1 MITIR
6 NYTKEEIQ
14 FIKDNF
20 ANMTIKQIAKTLS
33 KDENS
38 IYNAVRKLGLKKQK
52 HNKWTDDEISF
63 LRGNYINMTSE
74 EISHYINHS
83 VDAINTMRDRLKL
96 VRNSAWSND
105 EIELLKNNFET
116 TLFSELSK
124 TLGRTEGA
132 IRAKCFELN
141 LFKNTPW
148 SDEELDFVKNN
159 YMEMKT
165 SDMSQILSRTM
176 NAIELKAARMGLKK
190 YPYTCNYHYF
200 DNIDTEDKAYW
211 LGFLTTDGWINQS
224 KKTNAGVTGIELQ
237 YGDIGHL
244 KKFNKSIDG
253 NYQITDR
260 WRTCSIAKNKEKKHH
275 MCCIRIF
282 SATMYNTLKNLGFS
296 NDKSYDFHIPKL
308 PEHLIRHYMR
318 GYFDGDGCFCFTN
331 KSFGVHFITASQP
344 LYTDLLN
351 ILQTLSIKT
360 SNCVFVNE
368 FGTTMYRPE
377 ICKFNDK
384 IKFLD
389 WIYQDCNIYLDRK
402 YKKYLKVKNRYRDND
417 ESLAN

>member
-14 FIKDNF
+14 YIKDNF
-20 ANMTIKQIAKTLS
+20 ANMTIKQIAEVLS

-83 VDAINTMRDRLKL
+83 VDAINTTRDRLKL

-105 EIELLKNNFET
+105 EIEFLKNNFET

-124 TLGRTEGA
+124 SLGRTEGA

-211 LGFLTTDGWINQS
+211 LGFLTADGWINQS

-244 KKFNKSIDG
+244 KKFNKSING

-260 WRTCSIAKNKEKKHH
+260 WRTCSIAEDKEKKHH

-282 SATMYNTLKNLGFS
+282 SSTMYNTLKNLGFS
-296 NDKSYDFHIPKL
+296 NDKSYDFHIPNV
-308 PEHLIRHYMR
+308 PENLIRHYMR

-331 KSFGVHFITASQP
+331 KSFGISFITASQS
-344 LYTDLLN
+344 LYEDLLDV
-351 ILQTLSIKT
+351 LETLSIKT
-360 SNCVFVNE
+360 SNCIFVNE

-377 ICKFNDK
+377 ICKINDK

-402 YKKYLKVKNRYRDND
+402 YKKYLKVKNHYRDND
-417 ESLAN
+417 ESLAS

>member
-6 NYTKEEIQ
+6 NYTNEEIQ
-14 FIKDNF
+14 YIKDNF
-20 ANMTIKQIAKTLS
+20 VNMTIKQIAKTLN
-33 KDENS
+33 KDANS
-38 IYNAVRKLGLKKQK
+38 ICSAVRKLGLKKQK
-52 HNKWTDDEISF
+52 HNKWTDDEIAF
-63 LRGNYINMTSE
+63 LRDNYINMTSE
-74 EISHYINHS
+74 EISHHINHS

-96 VRNSAWSND
+96 IRNSAWSD
-105 EIELLKNNFET
+105 SEIEFLRNNFET

-124 TLGRTEGA
+124 TLGRTESA
-132 IRAKCFELN
+132 IRAKCFDLN

-148 SDEELDFVKNN
+148 SDAELDFVRNN

-165 SDMSQILSRTM
+165 SDISQILGRTM

-200 DNIDTEDKAYW
+200 DNIDTEEKAYW
-211 LGFLTTDGWINQS
+211 LGFLTADGWINQS
-224 KKTNAGVTGIELQ
+224 KRTNAGVTGIELQ

-260 WRTCSIAKNKEKKHH
+260 WRTCSIAKDKEKKHH

-282 SATMYNTLKNLGFS
+282 SLTMYNTLKNLGFS
-296 NDKSYDFHIPKL
+296 NDKSYDFKIPKL
-308 PEHLIRHYMR
+308 RHDLIRHYIR
-318 GYFDGDGCFCFTN
+318 GYFDGDGCLCFTN
-331 KSFGVHFITASQP
+331 KSFGVSFITASRY
-344 LYTDLLN
+344 LCDDLIS
-351 ILQTLSIKT
+351 ILSAVSIKT
-360 SNCVFVNE
+360 NTSTSVNE

-377 ICKFNDK
+377 IHRISDK

-402 YKKYLKVKNRYRDND
+402 YKKYLKVKNHYRDND
-417 ESLAN
+417 ESLAS